1 MSDSTQPTA
10 ILADDEPFMRAALR
24 DQLKQLWP
32 ELHILRECDDG
43 PSAVRAAKQ
52 LKPAL
57 AFLDIQM
64 PGLTGLQVAQAVD
77 PAIRIVFVTAHDQ
90 HALEAFEANAVDYV
104 LKPLDLAR
112 TARLVAKL
120 QRNLEPEVQHRALLA
135 RLEASSAEAGRRLSW
150 LQVSMASQI
159 RLVHVDD
166 VMFFESDN
174 KYTRV
179 VAADCDGLIR
189 LSLKELLE
197 QVDETFFIQIHRSTV
212 INRRFVR
219 AIHRNGEQVDL
230 ELKGRSER
238 LRVSLANHHL
248 FRGM

>member
-1 MSDSTQPTA
+1 MTDTVSPTA

-24 DQLKQLWP
+24 EQLKQLWP
-32 ELHILRECDDG
+32 ELHILQECDDG
-43 PSAVRAAKQ
+43 PAAVRAAKQ
-52 LKPAL
+52 LKPNL
-57 AFLDIQM
+57 AFLDIRM
-64 PGLTGLQVAQAVD
+64 PGLTGLQAAQAMD

-104 LKPLDLAR
+104 LKPLELAR
-112 TARLVAKL
+112 TAKLVAKL
-120 QRNLEPEVQHRALLA
+120 QRNLEGEVQHRALLA
-135 RLEASSAEAGRRLSW
+135 KLQAPESVAKRLSW
-150 LQVSMASQI
+150 LQVSMGSQI

-179 VAADCDGLIR
+179 VAGDCDGLIR
-189 LSLKELLE
+189 LSLKDLLE
-197 QVDETFFIQIHRSTV
+197 QVDGALFIQVHRSTV

-219 AIHRNGEQVDL
+219 SIHRNGDQVHL
-230 ELKGRSER
+230 ELKGYDG
-238 LRVSLANHHL
+238 LVRVSVANHHL